1 MAMVVVLGK
10 MRHECLQRDAGMCE
24 VFGMGTEIMGVDNSC
39 LLRLVMGEVTVPL
52 GYPMLQSPS
61 GDA

>member
-1 MAMVVVLGK
+1 
-10 MRHECLQRDAGMCE
+10 MCG

-52 GYPMLQSPS
+52 GYPMLRSPS
-61 GDA
+61 GGA